1 MDDRELRL
9 LQRRLEEH
17 AALAFDAAQ
26 PSVGFRPPVT
36 DRQSMTVEQRWQQLR
51 QAVLNAR
58 RED

>member
-1 MDDRELRL
+1 MDDRERRL

-26 PSVGFRPPVT
+26 PGFRAPISDREAMTT
-36 DRQSMTVEQRWQQLR
+36 DQRWQQLR